1 MKKGI
6 NMNKIKEYDFVVYG
20 ATGFTGK
27 LVVEYL
33 VHKYS
38 NNSQIKWA
46 LAGRNLEKLE
56 SVAASKN
63 MPEGTG
69 LLEVDSNNI
78 ASIEEMISKTKCVL
92 TTVGPY
98 QLYGNDIVS
107 ACAKSGIDYVDLCG
121 EPGWMHEKINELTE
135 TARETGSRIVF
146 SCGFDSI
153 PFDLGVLFLQNE
165 VTRRYG
171 KPSVNVRGRVKEMNG
186 EFSGGTA
193 ASLGA
198 TMAALKEKPELF
210 TVLANPFSL
219 SNGFAGPDQPAD
231 NKPIFDDKLDTWVA
245 PFFMAPIN
253 TKNVHRSNALMNHM
267 YGKDFCYNEMWVM
280 GPGDDGKAAAD
291 FISSSNPLSNAPKP
305 GEGPSRESR
314 ENGNYDILFCGDIND
329 ESVHVSVVGDMDP
342 GYGSTSKMIAESA
355 ICLVKE
361 CEDLNGG
368 IYTPAPS
375 MGTKLIKRLQ
385 DNAGLTFKTE
395 N

>member
-1 MKKGI
+1 
-6 NMNKIKEYDFVVYG
+6 MNNIKEYDFVVYG

-56 SVAASKN
+56 SVAVSKN
-63 MPEGTG
+63 VPEGTG

-78 ASIEEMISKTKCVL
+78 ASIEDMISKTKCVL

-171 KPSVNVRGRVKEMNG
+171 KPSVNVRGRVREMNG

-210 TVLANPFSL
+210 AVLANPFSL

-385 DNAGLTFKTE
+385 DNAGLTFKIE

>member
-1 MKKGI
+1 
-6 NMNKIKEYDFVVYG
+6 MNNIKEYDFVVYG

-56 SVAASKN
+56 SVAATKN
-63 MPEGTG
+63 VPEGTG

-342 GYGSTSKMIAESA
+342 GYGSTSRMIAESA

-368 IYTPAPS
+368 IYTPASS

-385 DNAGLTFKTE
+385 DNAGLTFKIE

>member
-1 MKKGI
+1 
-6 NMNKIKEYDFVVYG
+6 MNNIKEYDFVVYG

-63 MPEGTG
+63 VPEGTG

-210 TVLANPFSL
+210 TVLADPFSL

-342 GYGSTSKMIAESA
+342 GYGSTSKMISESA

-385 DNAGLTFKTE
+385 DNAGLTFKIE

>member
-1 MKKGI
+1 
-6 NMNKIKEYDFVVYG
+6 MNNIKEYDFVVYG

-56 SVAASKN
+56 SVAVSKN
-63 MPEGTG
+63 VPEGTG

-78 ASIEEMISKTKCVL
+78 ASIEEMTSKTKCVL

-121 EPGWMHEKINELTE
+121 EPGWMHEKINQLTE

-171 KPSVNVRGRVKEMNG
+171 KPSVNVRGRVREMNG

-210 TVLANPFSL
+210 AVLANPFSL

-385 DNAGLTFKTE
+385 DNAGLTFKIE

>member
-1 MKKGI
+1 
-6 NMNKIKEYDFVVYG
+6 MNNIKEYDFVVYG

-56 SVAASKN
+56 SVAVSKN
-63 MPEGTG
+63 VPEGTG
-69 LLEVDSNNI
+69 LLEVDSNDI
-78 ASIEEMISKTKCVL
+78 ASIEEMVSKTKCVL

-98 QLYGNDIVS
+98 QLYGNDVVS
-107 ACAKSGIDYVDLCG
+107 TCAKSGTDYVDLCG

-171 KPSVNVRGRVKEMNG
+171 KPSVNVRGRVREMNG

-210 TVLANPFSL
+210 AVLANPFSL
-219 SNGFAGPDQPAD
+219 SNGFAGLDQPAD

-385 DNAGLTFKTE
+385 DNAGLTFKIE

>member
-1 MKKGI
+1 
-6 NMNKIKEYDFVVYG
+6 MNNIKEYDFVVYG

-63 MPEGTG
+63 VPEGTG

-171 KPSVNVRGRVKEMNG
+171 KPSVNVRGRVREMNG

-385 DNAGLTFKTE
+385 DNAGLTFKIE

>member
-1 MKKGI
+1 
-6 NMNKIKEYDFVVYG
+6 MNNIKEYDFVVYG

-46 LAGRNLEKLE
+46 LAGRNLKKLE

-63 MPEGTG
+63 VPEGTG

-171 KPSVNVRGRVKEMNG
+171 KPSVNVRGRVREMNG

-210 TVLANPFSL
+210 AVLANPFSL

-385 DNAGLTFKTE
+385 DNAGLTFKIE

>member
-1 MKKGI
+1 
-6 NMNKIKEYDFVVYG
+6 MNNIKEYDFVVYG

-56 SVAASKN
+56 SVAVSKN
-63 MPEGTG
+63 VPEGTG

-171 KPSVNVRGRVKEMNG
+171 KPSVNVRGRVREMNG

-210 TVLANPFSL
+210 AVLANPFSL

-231 NKPIFDDKLDTWVA
+231 NKPIFDNKLDTWVA

-291 FISSSNPLSNAPKP
+291 LISSSNPLSNAPKP

-375 MGTKLIKRLQ
+375 MGTKLVKRLQ
-385 DNAGLTFKTE
+385 DNAGLTFKVE